1 MNDAIDKK
9 SRRSAFAW
17 RLLRLAGL
25 GVAGACLAAWLLA
38 VGYLYIEQRHLLFFP
53 EPETEVLAIKGLAL
67 QDVRIHTPDGETLQA
82 LYEAPRPGR
91 PVILFLHGQSGTL
104 MMGKWRYIRM
114 HKQGMGYLAL
124 AYRGYSGS
132 TGTPSEKGLLIDGLA
147 AYDWLKAKGFRD
159 SDIVIHGHSLGTGV
173 ATYVATQRPARAL
186 ILEAPFTAA
195 SDVGAERY
203 PLIPVSFLMKDKF
216 LNRERI
222 RDVHMPVLIAHG
234 DKDSVIPFQE
244 GERLYALANQPKV
257 FVRMHGSEHNT
268 LTRDGVYPHYWKFL
282 GLPETDVDPALVI
295 RK

>member
-1 MNDAIDKK
+1 MTGTIDKK
-9 SRRSAFAW
+9 PRNMAFAW
-17 RLLRLAGL
+17 RLLRIAGL
-25 GVAGACLAAWLLA
+25 GLLGTCLAAWLLA
-38 VGYLYIEQRHLLFFP
+38 VGYLYINQRNLLFFP
-53 EPETEVLAIKGLAL
+53 EPETEALAIKGLPL
-67 QDVRIHTPDGETLQA
+67 QDIRIHTPDGETLQA
-82 LYEAPRPGR
+82 LYEAPKPGQ

-114 HKQGMGYLAL
+114 HKQGVGYLAL

-203 PLIPVSFLMKDKF
+203 PLIPVSLLMKDKF
-216 LNRERI
+216 LSRERI
-222 RDVHMPVLIAHG
+222 KNVHMPVLIAHG
-234 DKDSVIPFQE
+234 DRDSVIPFKE
-244 GERLYALANQPKV
+244 GERLFALANEPKV
-257 FVRMHGSEHNT
+257 FIRMHGSEHNT
-268 LTRDGVYPHYWKFL
+268 LTRDGVYPYYWKFL
-282 GLPETDVDPALVI
+282 NLPETDVDPTLVI
-295 RK
+295 GK

>member
-1 MNDAIDKK
+1 MSETIDKK
-9 SRRSAFAW
+9 TRGLAFAW
-17 RLLRLAGL
+17 RLLRLTGL
-25 GVAGACLAAWLLA
+25 GLAGACLAAWLMA
-38 VGYLYIEQRHLLFFP
+38 VGYLYIEQRHLLFYP
-53 EPETEVLAIKGLAL
+53 ERETEALAIKGLDL

-82 LYEAPRPGR
+82 LYEAPRPGQ

-114 HKQGMGYLAL
+114 HKQGVGYLAL

-173 ATYVATQRPARAL
+173 ATYAATQRPARAL

-203 PLIPVSFLMKDKF
+203 PLIPVSILMKDKF

-234 DKDSVIPFQE
+234 DKDSVIPFRQ
-244 GERLYALANQPKV
+244 GERLYALANDPKV

-268 LTRDGVYPHYWKFL
+268 LTRDGVYPYYWKFL
-282 GLPETDVDPALVI
+282 GLLETDVDPAIVI
-295 RK
+295 AR